1 MQKKHTLSTVFI
13 STAAQGV
20 KKNNVFTQSIF
31 SRARATT
38 SLLWSPGSALSPLI
52 KQSFGMA
59 FSSSFI
65 HSTRYCEVKILW
77 KNLDCLCRLPT
88 CCYQFSQRAL
98 WPLHGSYLSAWL
110 LTMLAEPRGYLQYT
124 ELCRCQFVYEGVRE
138 LLIMLWGCLFVWGK
152 WAWNPFPRCIHW
164 LKCQQHY
171 YQGFRYRHEI

>member
-38 SLLWSPGSALSPLI
+38 LLWRPGSALSPLI

-77 KNLDCLCRLPT
+77 KNLDRLCQLAVINFLKGLCDPYMVPTYLLGFWRCWLNQGAIFSIQSFAGVKVCVWRGKRTVDNALGVFVCLREMGMKSLSPMHT
-88 CCYQFSQRAL
+88 LIKMSTAL
-98 WPLHGSYLSAWL
+98 LSGL
-110 LTMLAEPRGYLQYT
+110 
-124 ELCRCQFVYEGVRE
+124 
-138 LLIMLWGCLFVWGK
+138 
-152 WAWNPFPRCIHW
+152 
-164 LKCQQHY
+164 
-171 YQGFRYRHEI
+171 